1 MKTKYFDLKNKRAL
15 ISGGA
20 AGIGSSIVE
29 HLCEQGAEVY
39 FFDIDKKEAKK
50 TINKIKKK
58 NFKIPIFINC
68 NVKNIKKYKSSILKI
83 IKKNGPIDIL
93 VNNASNDQRHSL
105 EEITERYWDDRI
117 SLNLKHYLFAIQT
130 VKKSMIKNKGGSI
143 INLGSVSWIRGAVMF
158 PAYSTAKAAIYGLTK
173 SLARDLGQ
181 HNIRINSIAPGS
193 VATKRQS
200 KLWLNPKFKKEI
212 LDQQCLKK
220 QILPEDVS
228 KMVLYLASDV
238 SSGCTKQNFTVD
250 AGLI

>member
-1 MKTKYFDLKNKRAL
+1 MKVQYFDLKNKRVL

-20 AGIGSSIVE
+20 SGIGSSIVE
-29 HLCEQGAEVY
+29 HFCEQGSEVY
-39 FFDIDKKEAKK
+39 FVDINKKLAQK
-50 TINKIKKK
+50 TISKIKKRKLK
-58 NFKIPIFINC
+58 NPIFKEC
-68 NVKNIKKYKSSILKI
+68 NIKNIKKYKSLIQSI
-83 IKKNGPIDIL
+83 IKKKGSIDIL
-93 VNNASNDQRHSL
+93 VNNASNDQRHTL
-105 EEITERYWDDRI
+105 EEVTEKYWDERMAV
-117 SLNLKHYLFAIQT
+117 NLKHYLFAIQT

-143 INLGSVSWIRGAVMF
+143 INLSSVSWIRGAVTF

-200 KLWLNPKFKKEI
+200 KLWLNSRFKKEI
-212 LDQQCLKK
+212 LDNQCLKK
-220 QILPEDVS
+220 QLLPEDVS
-228 KMVLYLASDV
+228 RMVLYLASDV

>member
-1 MKTKYFDLKNKRAL
+1 
-15 ISGGA
+15 
-20 AGIGSSIVE
+20 
-29 HLCEQGAEVY
+29 
-39 FFDIDKKEAKK
+39 
-50 TINKIKKK
+50 
-58 NFKIPIFINC
+58 
-68 NVKNIKKYKSSILKI
+68 
-83 IKKNGPIDIL
+83 
-93 VNNASNDQRHSL
+93 
-105 EEITERYWDDRI
+105 
-117 SLNLKHYLFAIQT
+117 
-130 VKKSMIKNKGGSI
+130 
-143 INLGSVSWIRGAVMF
+143 MF

-193 VATKRQS
+193 VATTRQS